1 MLVSAV
7 RQCEPAISVHI
18 PPPSGASLPPPHPS
32 PLGHQRTLRWVP
44 HVIEQLPVSYLFY
57 TWLGFP
63 WWLNGKELT
72 YQCRNRGLDPWIGKI
87 PWRREWQPT
96 PVFLAGKFQG
106 HKSLLGYSSQGHKRV
121 GHDLATRQQQQVY
134 IFQCHSLNL
143 SYPLLPLLCA

>member
-7 RQCEPAISVHI
+7 RQCERAISVHI
-18 PPPSGASLPPPHPS
+18 PPSSGASLPPPHPS
-32 PLGHQRTLRWVP
+32 PLGHHRTPRWVP
-44 HVIEQLPVSYLFY
+44 HVIEQLPVSHLFY

-96 PVFLAGKFQG
+96 LVFLPGKFHGQ
-106 HKSLLGYSSQGHKRV
+106 KSLLGYSPRGHKRV
-121 GHDLATRQQQQVY
+121 GHDLATRQQVY
-134 IFQCHSLNL
+134 IFQCYSLNL